1 MRWRSV
7 RLLAYDLRQKSA
19 TTMNAGPTRLTVPLL
34 LLELCLAPCGC
45 RTTGGAD
52 AAPSADTAAIQPAQA
67 PTGVRL
73 FQVQGVVREIKE
85 EGKIAVIRH
94 EEIPGYMAAMTMSFD
109 VKDPGEVKDVRPG
122 DKVAF
127 RMTVTETDGWIDQ
140 IHVLERG
147 MPGEPKPVVSE
158 VRIVREVE
166 ELEAGDVM
174 PDYPFVT
181 ESLRPIRLSKFKG
194 QALGF
199 TFIYTRCPYPTFCP
213 RQTRQ
218 FAEAMERLAQALP
231 GPAKRWHLLSISFD
245 PAYDTPAVL
254 YRYARQHGFDPG
266 WWNFCTSETI
276 EIDAITEQFG
286 MIIARDGEGF
296 SHNVRTVVVTP
307 EGRIQ
312 KIFVGNEWTVDEFV
326 AEMLKAAGG

>member
-1 MRWRSV
+1 MR
-7 RLLAYDLRQKSA
+7 AYDLRQKNA
-19 TTMNAGPTRLTVPLL
+19 TTMNAGPTSLTVPLL
-34 LLELCLAPCGC
+34 LVGLCLTPCGC
-45 RTTGGAD
+45 RTSGGAD
-52 AAPSADTAAIQPAQA
+52 AAPSAGTAAIQPAQA
-67 PTGVRL
+67 PPDVRL

-85 EGKIAVIRH
+85 EGKVALIRH
-94 EEIPGYMAAMTMSFD
+94 EEIPGYMAAMTMPFD
-109 VKDPGEVKDVRPG
+109 VKDPGEVQDVKPG
-122 DKVAF
+122 DKVTF
-127 RMTVTETDGWIDQ
+127 RLTVTETDGWIDQ
-140 IHVLERG
+140 ILVVERG
-147 MPGEPKPVVSE
+147 VPDEAKPVVPG

-166 ELEAGDVM
+166 ELEEGEVM

-181 ESLRPIRLSKFKG
+181 ESRRPLRLSEFKG
-194 QALGF
+194 QALGI

-231 GPAKRWHLLSISFD
+231 GPARRWHLLSISFD

-254 YRYARQHGFDPG
+254 YRYARQYGYDPA
-266 WWNFCTSETI
+266 WWSFCTGEMI
-276 EIDAITEQFG
+276 EMDAITEQFG

-312 KIFVGNEWTVDEFV
+312 RIFVGNEWTVDEFV
-326 AEMLKAAGG
+326 AEMLQAAGAR